1 MGQMVIPMET
11 ERLLAVGDIHGAWD
25 KFKSMYDKV
34 KFNPEK
40 DRMIF
45 LGDYLDRGD
54 NPVAVM
60 DFILEHKDTMGMK
73 FLKGNHEQMFWEG
86 YYSLPEESK
95 SKWVKSAREI
105 WFDNGGRITVE
116 KLRESGRMDELNR
129 EWIRFIEKLPLCAEM
144 TVAGK
149 TFWFMHADCEP
160 MLPLVEQIPHVLLW
174 GRSLAKYPELNQ
186 GETVIVIGHTPV
198 QYLGYGAKPQWLN
211 NGRVVLMDTGSSTH
225 ADGRVS
231 CADLL
236 SGEIYQSD

>member
-1 MGQMVIPMET
+1 MNGE
-11 ERLLAVGDIHGAWD
+11 EC
-25 KFKSMYDKV
+25 
-34 KFNPEK
+34 
-40 DRMIF
+40 
-45 LGDYLDRGD
+45 RG
-54 NPVAVM
+54 
-60 DFILEHKDTMGMK
+60 K

-95 SKWVKSAREI
+95 SKWFKSAREI

-186 GETVIVIGHTPV
+186 GETVIPTIRSMGDVKDDKSFFGLFGWNKG
-198 QYLGYGAKPQWLN
+198 YLF
-211 NGRVVLMDTGSSTH
+211 
-225 ADGRVS
+225 
-231 CADLL
+231 
-236 SGEIYQSD
+236 